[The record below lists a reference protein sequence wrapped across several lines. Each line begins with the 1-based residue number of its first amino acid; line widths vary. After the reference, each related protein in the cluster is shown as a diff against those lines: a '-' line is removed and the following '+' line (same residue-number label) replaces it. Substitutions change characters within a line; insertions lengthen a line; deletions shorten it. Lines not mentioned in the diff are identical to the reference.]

1 MKGEPLM
8 ATTFIK
14 PYKISS
20 GLSAVQTMK
29 ERFDYGLDPKKC
41 AAVSSYLCEP
51 ETAYAEFMAT
61 KNQYEMITG
70 RNAEKGHLFF
80 QIRQAFP
87 VGEVSVE
94 EAQSIG
100 YETAMRWTKGKY
112 QFFVCTHNDKGHLH
126 NHIYYNSTSEDSTRK
141 FHNFLGSS
149 FFVRRLSDRICLEN
163 HLSVISN
170 PKQHSDGKYKHY
182 GEWLDDGKQK
192 PTTYQEQLKS
202 AIDTVLQEKPKDFDA
217 FLSELASL
225 GFEHKWGRGDA
236 LSFRAL
242 VNGQE
247 RYTRLRSSTL
257 GDGYSIEDI
266 RSIIEGRTP
275 LPEKRSAPIAT
286 RKVNLVIDIQEK
298 IAQGKGAG
306 YQRWATVYNLKQMAA
321 ALQYLQENNLLVY
334 EDLADKA
341 ETATARMHNASDNLN
356 NIETAMSLNADLKS
370 AIVDYAQN
378 RPIFEEYK
386 KQKYSRAY
394 LAEHEAEIAEYRAA
408 QSAMSSILNGGKL
421 PKMDKLKEE
430 WQNLKAEK
438 KSGYSEYRTA
448 QKEMRE
454 VVAVKAN
461 IDHLLGIVGRDKN
474 KEMER

>member
-1 MKGEPLM
+1 M

-14 PYKISS
+14 PYKVSS
-20 GLSAVQTMK
+20 GLSAIQTMQ

-41 AAVSSYLCEP
+41 VAVSSYMCEP

-61 KNQYEMITG
+61 KSEYEMTTG

-94 EAQSIG
+94 EAQRIG

-112 QFFVCTHNDKGHLH
+112 QFFVCTHNDKEHLH
-126 NHIYYNSTSEDSTRK
+126 NHIYYNATAEDGTRK

-149 FFVRRLSDRICLEN
+149 FHVRRLSDRICIEN
-163 HLSVISN
+163 HLSIISN
-170 PKQHSDGKYKHY
+170 PKQRSDSKYKHY

-192 PTTYQEQLKS
+192 TATFQERLKTV
-202 AIDTVLQEKPKDFDA
+202 IDTVLQEQPKDFDA
-217 FLSELASL
+217 FLSTLESL
-225 GFEHKWGRGDA
+225 GFEHKWGRGGV
-236 LSFRAL
+236 LSFRSPEH
-242 VNGQE
+242 GQE
-247 RYTRLRSSTL
+247 RFTRLRSSTL

-266 RSIIEGRTP
+266 RDIIEGYKS
-275 LPEKRSAPIAT
+275 LPEKRTAPIAT

-298 IAQGKGAG
+298 MAQGKGAG

-334 EDLADKA
+334 EDLATKA
-341 ETATARMHNASDNLN
+341 ESATARLHNASDKLQQT
-356 NIETAMSLNADLKS
+356 ETAMKRNADFKS
-370 AIVDYAQN
+370 AIVDYARN

-386 KQKYSRAY
+386 KQKYSRKY
-394 LAEHEAEIAEYRAA
+394 LTEHESEIAEYRAA
-408 QSAMSSILNGGKL
+408 QSTMSSILSGGKL
-421 PKMDKLKEE
+421 PKIDELKEE
-430 WQNLKAEK
+430 WQTLKEDK